1 MPGELGSEALR
12 ELREQIARESNP
24 ERLRGLVININAL
37 LNLIED
43 QVAKLE
49 GRLPPSRH

>member
-1 MPGELGSEALR
+1 MPHELGSEALR
-12 ELREQIARESNP
+12 DLREQIVKESDPEKLRE
-24 ERLRGLVININAL
+24 LVINIDVL

-49 GRLPPSRH
+49 GKQSPPRH

>member
-1 MPGELGSEALR
+1 MSHELGSGALR
-12 ELREQIARESNP
+12 ALREQIVKETDPEKLRE
-24 ERLRGLVININAL
+24 LVININAL

-49 GRLPPSRH
+49 GQQPPPRH

>member
-1 MPGELGSEALR
+1 MSHELGSQALRDLRQQIAAETDSEKLR
-12 ELREQIARESNP
+12 EL
-24 ERLRGLVININAL
+24 VMDINVL

-49 GRLPPSRH
+49 GRQFPPLH

>member
-1 MPGELGSEALR
+1 MSHDLGSQALRDLRQQIAGETDPEKLR
-12 ELREQIARESNP
+12 EL
-24 ERLRGLVININAL
+24 VIDINVL

-49 GRLPPSRH
+49 GRPFPPRH